1 MKTYRV
7 VVSFLVQMEQVVEY
21 IIEVENENQL
31 KDINF
36 LEENA
41 LDSEI
46 IEFSQVSEPYDPEI
60 IQIEEIKNN

>member
-7 VVSFLVQMEQVVEY
+7 VVSYLVQMEQVVEY
-21 IIEVENENQL
+21 IIEAENENQL

-41 LDSEI
+41 LEVETV
-46 IEFSQVSEPYDPEI
+46 EFSQVSDPYDPEI
-60 IQIEEIKNN
+60 IVIEEIKNN